1 MHYLRYF
8 KNEILPLKDK
18 LFRYALSLLKD
29 KEDAEDIVQEVFM
42 RLWQKRD
49 ELVNIKNIE
58 AWSMTITRNLTF
70 DKLKAN
76 KLELRSLH
84 GKEGKFNIDSGTDQ
98 QIDRSEAVEEIK
110 KLINSL
116 SEKQRQVIA
125 LRDIEGYSYKE
136 IGEIMGVDQN
146 LVKVTL
152 FRARENIR
160 KKLLKTDQYG
170 L

>member
-1 MHYLRYF
+1 MHLKYF

-18 LFRYALSLLKD
+18 LFRYAFSYNKD
-29 KEDAEDIVQEVFM
+29 KSESEDIVQEVFI
-42 RLWQKRD
+42 RLWQKRKNLD
-49 ELVNIKNIE
+49 KIKNIE

-76 KLELRSLH
+76 RLEFNDLH
-84 GKEGKFNIDSGTDQ
+84 HVEDKAQEIFNPEQMVEQSETIAGIRKIID
-98 QIDRSEAVEEIK
+98 
-110 KLINSL
+110 SL
-116 SEKQRQVIA
+116 SEKQKQVIF
-125 LRDIEGYSYKE
+125 LRDIEGHTYQE
-136 IGEIMGVDQN
+136 IGDIMGIDQN

-152 FRARENIR
+152 FRARENVR

>member
-1 MHYLRYF
+1 MHLKYF

-18 LFRYALSLLKD
+18 LFRYAFSYNKD
-29 KEDAEDIVQEVFM
+29 KSESEDIVQEVFI
-42 RLWQKRD
+42 RLWQKRKNLD
-49 ELVNIKNIE
+49 KIKNIE

-76 KLELRSLH
+76 RLEFNDLH
-84 GKEGKFNIDSGTDQ
+84 HVEDKAQEIFNPEQMVEQSETMAGIRKIID
-98 QIDRSEAVEEIK
+98 
-110 KLINSL
+110 SL
-116 SEKQRQVIA
+116 SEKQKQVIF
-125 LRDIEGYSYKE
+125 LRDIEGHTYQE
-136 IGEIMGVDQN
+136 IGDIMGIDQN

-152 FRARENIR
+152 FRARENVR

>member
-1 MHYLRYF
+1 MHLKYF

-18 LFRYALSLLKD
+18 LFRYALSYIKD
-29 KEDAEDIVQEVFM
+29 KAESEDIVQEVFI
-42 RLWQKRD
+42 RLWQKRKN
-49 ELVNIKNIE
+49 LHSIKNIE

-76 KLELRSLH
+76 RLELKDLH
-84 GKEGKFNIDSGTDQ
+84 HIEDKAQVKFNPEQMLEQSEIMDGIRKIID
-98 QIDRSEAVEEIK
+98 
-110 KLINSL
+110 SL
-116 SEKQRQVIA
+116 SEKQKQVIV
-125 LRDIEGYSYKE
+125 LRDIEGHTYQE
-136 IGEIMGVDQN
+136 IGDIIGIDQN

-152 FRARENIR
+152 FRARENVR

>member
-1 MHYLRYF
+1 MHLKYF

-18 LFRYALSLLKD
+18 LFRYAFSYNKD
-29 KEDAEDIVQEVFM
+29 KSESEDIVQEVFI
-42 RLWQKRD
+42 RLWQKRKNLD
-49 ELVNIKNIE
+49 KIKNIE

-76 KLELRSLH
+76 RLEFNDLH
-84 GKEGKFNIDSGTDQ
+84 HVADKAQEIFNPEQMVEQSETMAGIRKIID
-98 QIDRSEAVEEIK
+98 
-110 KLINSL
+110 SL
-116 SEKQRQVIA
+116 SEKQKQVIF
-125 LRDIEGYSYKE
+125 LRDIEGHTYQE
-136 IGEIMGVDQN
+136 IGDIMGIDQN

-152 FRARENIR
+152 FRARENVR

>member
-1 MHYLRYF
+1 MHLKYF

-18 LFRYALSLLKD
+18 LFRYAFSYNKD
-29 KEDAEDIVQEVFM
+29 KSESEDIVQEVFI
-42 RLWQKRD
+42 RLWQKRKNLD
-49 ELVNIKNIE
+49 KIKNIE

-76 KLELRSLH
+76 RLEFNDLH
-84 GKEGKFNIDSGTDQ
+84 QVEDKAQEISNPEQMVEQSETMAGIRKIID
-98 QIDRSEAVEEIK
+98 
-110 KLINSL
+110 SL
-116 SEKQRQVIA
+116 SEKQKQVIF
-125 LRDIEGYSYKE
+125 LRDIEGHTYQE
-136 IGEIMGVDQN
+136 IGNIMGIDQN

-152 FRARENIR
+152 FRARENVR

>member
-1 MHYLRYF
+1 MHLKYF

-18 LFRYALSLLKD
+18 LYRYAFSVLKERAD
-29 KEDAEDIVQEVFM
+29 SEDIVQEVFI

-49 ELVNIKNIE
+49 DLKHIKNIE
-58 AWSMTITRNLTF
+58 AWSMTMTRNLAL
-70 DKLKAN
+70 DKLKAK
-76 KLELRSLH
+76 KLEFRNLH
-84 GKEGKFNIDSGTDQ
+84 GIEKKSHTDTGIDQ
-98 QIDRSEAVEEIK
+98 RIAESEAIEGIK

-116 SEKQRQVIA
+116 SEKQKQVII
-125 LRDIEGYSYKE
+125 LRDIEGYTYQE
-136 IGEIMGVDQN
+136 IGEIIGVDQN